1 MPLWRGEQQKGRG
14 VLACY
19 TVKYLSKV
27 PYKKH
32 NYIRRWLLT
41 LVLGEE
47 QRRKDVRA
55 GQRHRVPTH
64 RVGSLV
70 AQPVGVGGEWQW

>member
-1 MPLWRGEQQKGRG
+1 MLH
-14 VLACY
+14 CY
-19 TVKYLSKV
+19 VFIKST
-27 PYKKH
+27 YKKY

-70 AQPVGVGGEWQW
+70 AQPVGVGVEWQW